1 MYHDLKWSQSEKK
14 VARRVYDSALE
25 GELAEIM
32 AEFKARATAVRT
44 PDEMW
49 ELEGYLSAKRRE
61 IHEKYD
67 YRYSRLILTLLGF
80 FGRGEFAKITFT
92 AYRRKSCRTFGASY
106 RSRNPCERGRSF
118 TPDRTSL

>member
-1 MYHDLKWSQSEKK
+1 VYHDLKWSQSEKK

-49 ELEGYLSAKRRE
+49 VLEDYLSAKRRE
-61 IHEKYD
+61 LHEKYD
-67 YRYSRLILTLLGF
+67 YRYSRLILTFAWLL
-80 FGRGEFAKITFT
+80 REFSPPEDHLYGLSEEKLSYI
-92 AYRRKSCRTFGASY
+92 RRIL
-106 RSRNPCERGRSF
+106 
-118 TPDRTSL
+118 SL